1 MGSLFRCKRGP
12 EKMGKQDR
20 DMRLLEQ
27 VGKAKERDMRPS
39 TKQRS
44 LYLAMALFTVLAPL
58 PIFGLDLQANLL
70 VIVLSALIVTFG
82 YHNTFFSVK
91 TRLMIKRDSSKSSG
105 SRDEQVTNT
114 VWEATAFSV
123 LFNNCIFLLAASS
136 GAFFVFSAANNVTSY
151 VLSVSSGAAV
161 ATLMTASQLDK

>member
-1 MGSLFRCKRGP
+1 
-12 EKMGKQDR
+12 
-20 DMRLLEQ
+20 
-27 VGKAKERDMRPS
+27 MRPS

-70 VIVLSALIVTFG
+70 VIVLVTVLSALIVTFG

-105 SRDEQVTNT
+105 SDEQVTNT

>member
-1 MGSLFRCKRGP
+1 M
-12 EKMGKQDR
+12 
-20 DMRLLEQ
+20 
-27 VGKAKERDMRPS
+27 
-39 TKQRS
+39 
-44 LYLAMALFTVLAPL
+44 
-58 PIFGLDLQANLL
+58 QANLL
-70 VIVLSALIVTFG
+70 VIVLVTVLSALIVTFG

-91 TRLMIKRDSSKSSG
+91 TRLMIKRDSGKSSG
-105 SRDEQVTNT
+105 HRDEQDTNT

-123 LFNNCIFLLAASS
+123 LFNNCVFLLAASS